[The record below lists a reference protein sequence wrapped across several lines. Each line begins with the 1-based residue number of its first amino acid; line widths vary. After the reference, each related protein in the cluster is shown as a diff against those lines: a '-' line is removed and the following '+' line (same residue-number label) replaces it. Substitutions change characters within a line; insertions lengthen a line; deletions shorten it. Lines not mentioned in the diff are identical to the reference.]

1 MSPSERPTG
10 APRQQGSDGYGKHDE
25 EHRTAPAHRPP
36 GQRRADGSD
45 HVGGRCGPRGRRR
58 SGREKRGDC
67 TRSSDWKFELEK
79 EHGRI
84 DVTVDLDT
92 NRSGRR
98 WRVRIW
104 HNGTL
109 TTNVLRRSQDDGD
122 VEVERV
128 RPDRRGRDTIRF
140 RAVDQVNGEVC
151 TGSLSIDP
159 WSAEG
164 HDGVGQ
170 G

>member
-1 MSPSERPTG
+1 MASTTRSTG
-10 APRQQGSDGYGKHDE
+10 RLRRIGLLGSAALMAVTTLAVG
-25 EHRTAPAHRPP
+25 AVPAAA
-36 GQRRADGSD
+36 GE
-45 HVGGRCGPRGRRR
+45 VE
-58 SGREKRGDC
+58 REKRGDC
-67 TRSSDWKFELEK
+67 TRSSDWDFELEK

-151 TGSLSIDP
+151 TGSLSI
-159 WSAEG
+159 
-164 HDGVGQ
+164 
-170 G
+170 